1 MVAATAIVPRRLRG
15 RHGESRSTLTGD
27 SLMESTRGAGQHGLQ
42 GVRLDLLRRAAGLY
56 LDMAYPSGVIP
67 EVVRRRLDWRED
79 CPADESLARPPFER
93 AGKTSGQPTPIYAL
107 RLGNHRY
114 PHMKLQ
120 IQPWPNEAGFMLSV
134 NTHDQVAGVNLSEVD
149 AQAFRDLQAEN
160 QRLKEAI
167 EQAWDEAGLPTF
179 LRYLRDY
186 IASRRGSTQG
196 HDPDDR
202 STSGPDPSGQASLSE

>member
-1 MVAATAIVPRRLRG
+1 
-15 RHGESRSTLTGD
+15 
-27 SLMESTRGAGQHGLQ
+27 MEPTRGEGHENLHGL
-42 GVRLDLLRRAAGLY
+42 RLDLLRRAAALY
-56 LDMAYPSGVIP
+56 LELAYPSGAIP
-67 EVVRRRLDWRED
+67 EVVRRRLEWREEV
-79 CPADESLARPPFER
+79 AAEELLGKPPFER
-93 AGKTSGQPTPIYAL
+93 AGKVPGQQTPIYAL

-134 NTHDQVAGVNLSEVD
+134 NTHDQVAGINLNETD
-149 AQAFRDLQAEN
+149 ALAFRDLQAEN

-186 IASRRGSTQG
+186 IESRRGAT
-196 HDPDDR
+196 P
-202 STSGPDPSGQASLSE
+202 GPPAG

>member
-1 MVAATAIVPRRLRG
+1 MEPTLAGGQGDLRG
-15 RHGESRSTLTGD
+15 L
-27 SLMESTRGAGQHGLQ
+27 
-42 GVRLDLLRRAAGLY
+42 RLDLVRKAAEIY
-56 LDMAYPSGVIP
+56 LASAYPSGAVP
-67 EVVRRRLDWRED
+67 DVVQRRLKWHDGCE
-79 CPADESLARPPFER
+79 PDELLSGPPFER
-93 AGKTSGQPTPIYAL
+93 AGKAPARQTPIYAL

-120 IQPWPNEAGFMLSV
+120 IQPWPTDAGFMLSV
-134 NTHDQVAGVNLSEVD
+134 NTHDQVAAASSNGPD

-186 IASRRGSTQG
+186 IESRRNESSLTGAEPRCQDRENATDAPSST
-196 HDPDDR
+196 
-202 STSGPDPSGQASLSE
+202 